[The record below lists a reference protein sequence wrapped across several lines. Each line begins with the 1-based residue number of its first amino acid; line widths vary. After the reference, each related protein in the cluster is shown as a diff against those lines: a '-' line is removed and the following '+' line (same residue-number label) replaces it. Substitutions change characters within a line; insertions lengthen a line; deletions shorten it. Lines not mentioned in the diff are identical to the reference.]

1 MDKSGLKVQTNNN
14 KKSHISIINLN
25 YTFLIADFKLQIIF
39 LNYKN
44 HMITYSFYFLFV
56 FYK

>member
-1 MDKSGLKVQTNNN
+1 LKVQTNNN